1 MSITLALICSILF
14 LFLFAAT
21 VSSILY
27 WYETLN
33 TPCKEIPSPKPGLF
47 SCAYLYFQSI
57 MGYATAIAL
66 YPIGFFWQ
74 KKPSPLN
81 PDSDGEKSPVILI
94 HGLNDNA
101 SSLLFLYHR
110 LKKHGYQPFTF
121 AYFSLFVPLEKTLA
135 RFDDFVHMV
144 EASFPGKKPLLVGHS
159 LGGLIIRQWLAQGE
173 NSSRPL
179 GVATI
184 ASPHGGSKMAV
195 FAPGRLSRLLL
206 PGSAFISELKE
217 QEQPA
222 SLPCVS
228 LVSPIDEAVLPAASL
243 LPPEGWKMRVT
254 NRASHH
260 SMLFCR
266 YVFKS
271 LLEELGDIEESAR
284 SIPPPESVPEEVA
297 VQQEGPDHGR
307 DAHLFEASNP
317 EKTAGK

>member
-1 MSITLALICSILF
+1 MSIIFALVCIVLF
-14 LFLFAAT
+14 LFLFAAAL
-21 VSSILY
+21 SGILY

-33 TPCKEIPSPKPGLF
+33 TPCEDIPSPKPGLF
-47 SCAYLYFQSI
+47 SCAYLFLQSL
-57 MGYATAIAL
+57 MGYVTAIVL

-74 KKPSPLN
+74 KKPSPLS
-81 PDSDGEKSPVILI
+81 PDADSPKPPVILV

-101 SSLLFLYHR
+101 SALLFWYFR
-110 LKKHGYQPFTF
+110 LKKQGYQPFTF
-121 AYFSLFVPLEKTLA
+121 AYFSLFVPFEKTMA

-159 LGGLIIRQWLAQGE
+159 LGGLIIRRWLAQGE
-173 NSSRPL
+173 NSRRPL
-179 GVATI
+179 GVVTV

-195 FAPGRLSRLLL
+195 FAPGSLSRHLL
-206 PGSAFISELKE
+206 PGSAFIAELKA
-217 QEQPA
+217 QEHTG

-266 YVFKS
+266 RVFKS
-271 LLEELGDIEESAR
+271 LLEELGAIEDGAR
-284 SIPPPESVPEEVA
+284 SITMPESGPEA
-297 VQQEGPDHGR
+297 D
-307 DAHLFEASNP
+307 
-317 EKTAGK
+317 